1 MCKFI
6 FFTYYGIKLANGALN
21 QKPNKSKKG
30 PCGTGLSHPFSFSM
44 RKIRRKVDQKHYQKL
59 IHDFDGYANLC
70 FALTNNA
77 VLIIKR
83 LIES

>member
-6 FFTYYGIKLANGALN
+6 FFPDYGIKLVNRALN

-44 RKIRRKVDQKHYQKL
+44 RKIRKVEQKHHQKL
-59 IHDFDGYANLC
+59 IHDFDGYANVC